1 MGELPNGNFLYQL
14 KLIPNYEFY
23 ALLMSNIDK
32 FKVVSPLSV
41 RREIVRRLESG
52 LKLNANF
59 EEYG

>member
-1 MGELPNGNFLYQL
+1 MTYVNKTYTES
-14 KLIPNYEFY
+14 KRVTFY

-32 FKVVSPLSV
+32 FNVVSPLSV

-59 EEYG
+59 EEHG